1 MHPTQGERKQRELR
15 AAAKRKAI
23 EVFSE
28 GAGFSDGLIDAY
40 APRADYGI
48 NWDVMKAKAARDV
61 AHVQHGGSMHL
72 SGGGMHPGRG
82 ADGSLQMVPDILISL
97 QAY

>member
-1 MHPTQGERKQRELR
+1 MVF
-15 AAAKRKAI
+15 
-23 EVFSE
+23 EVIKMPCKDCKKGKKCPKKK